1 MIWLTWRQQR
11 TETLIAILVLALVT
25 AVLVPTGL
33 HIASV
38 YDHDGIGGCLAHPTG
53 TCTERL
59 DAFAGRWDSLSSLT
73 GWFNLLPGLIGAL
86 LAAPLVLELE
96 RGTFRLAWT
105 QSITRRRWLTTR
117 LALLVGAA
125 VAFALQLTLLM
136 SWWRHPLDAVDG
148 RFQNGF
154 DFEGLVPTAYM
165 LFAAA
170 VVLAFGVVLRRTAAA
185 IGLGFAA
192 FFALRI
198 GIEGWVRQHY
208 VAPVHKTWTGGELP
222 GRILISPADALLRT
236 AWVLNRGSGFSA
248 TRGHRPDPSIVES
261 CIKNAST
268 RGFERTCLAQHH
280 ITEYEYAVYQ
290 PASRF
295 WLFQAI
301 EAGIFV
307 ALSLALLGFAIYWI
321 RRRVS

>member
-1 MIWLTWRQQR
+1 M
-11 TETLIAILVLALVT
+11 
-25 AVLVPTGL
+25 
-33 HIASV
+33 
-38 YDHDGIGGCLAHPTG
+38 
-53 TCTERL
+53 
-59 DAFAGRWDSLSSLT
+59 
-73 GWFNLLPGLIGAL
+73 
-86 LAAPLVLELE
+86 
-96 RGTFRLAWT
+96 
-105 QSITRRRWLTTR
+105 
-117 LALLVGAA
+117 GAA

-307 ALSLALLGFAIYWI
+307 VLSLALLGFAIYWI